1 MSKLNMS
8 LKHKLP
14 QEEALKRVKQLLGNL
29 KNEHG
34 DKISDLHENW
44 SGNSCRFSFKAK
56 GFSVSGTLEVGQTEV
71 TLNGELPFLAGMF
84 RGMIED
90 TIRQHAQKLL
100 V

>member
-1 MSKLNMS
+1 MSKLSMS
-8 LKHKLP
+8 LKHRLS
-14 QEEALKRVKQLLGNL
+14 QEEALSRIKLRLSQL

-34 DKISDLHENW
+34 DKISDLRENW

-56 GFSVSGTLEVGQTEV
+56 GFTVFGTLEVGRTEV

-84 RGMIED
+84 KGTIEE

-100 V
+100 A